1 MVNMV
6 GLENLK
12 VEDDDDDDDDEVEN
26 RIFGNGD
33 EATDMFSL
41 SNCTLSL
48 TRIGAF
54 FLGWRMLVGC
64 Q

>member
-12 VEDDDDDDDDEVEN
+12 VEDDDDDEEVEN
-26 RIFGNGD
+26 RMFGNGD

-41 SNCTLSL
+41 SKCTLSL
-48 TRIGAF
+48 TRIGAC
-54 FLGWRMLVGC
+54 FLGWIMVVCC